1 MKPSTNCFSCTD
13 DGSQRDVM
21 GNLKEPISHPN
32 YIVNAHVYF
41 VRGGKSQTRPR
52 ANIRIIGGNVSTVDQ
67 FPWQVSLQILGLHN
81 CGGSIISEDTILT
94 AAHCIDGLNI
104 LERIVAGSSLLSEPQ
119 VIVGIKESFT
129 HENYNYLDYDVG
141 IIKLAEKLNFSET
154 IQPVKLAEARP
165 ADGAPVTV
173 SGYGVTWEG
182 SIFTSNELRSVE
194 VNIVNQEEC
203 NNDYAEYDGVTQRM
217 ICAAVPEGGK
227 DACQGDSGGP
237 LVNADREL
245 VGIVSW
251 GLGCAV
257 QGYPGVYTS
266 VADLREW
273 IVEKAGL

>member
-1 MKPSTNCFSCTD
+1 MT
-13 DGSQRDVM
+13 
-21 GNLKEPISHPN
+21 
-32 YIVNAHVYF
+32 
-41 VRGGKSQTRPR
+41 GGKSQTRPR